1 MAQAEKYAGAP
12 PLEGDIVLLRQY
24 ARSREPAA
32 FVELSRRYAGVVY
45 GTCLRITANVDDA
58 EELTQ
63 DCFFELARRATTI
76 RSSVGGWLH
85 SMATNRAL
93 NAVRSRKR
101 RQEHEERAAVVKQQA
116 SSEDE
121 AAWRDLERLLDR
133 AIESLPKELRMPLIL
148 HFLESRSQSEVA
160 VQLGVHQSTVSRRIQ
175 EAIEAL
181 RGRLS
186 ESGFVMAIAPL
197 SSLLTTHAG
206 QAADPHLLASL
217 GKIALAGISSTATGK
232 AIGGLGTL
240 FAKLSTWG
248 TALAAIASPLVVQLV
263 LGGWW
268 GFAWAMAVVGYVA
281 WRRPKW
287 HEELSLAMGGKGYG
301 YAFFPLARWTWTTP
315 PPDWRKAIL
324 QAIMG
329 SMMMWCLAIALLIPQ
344 PRNAMGLGW
353 AAMMIVYGAVP
364 LMTALRIWL
373 RVRTCPADAR
383 KQATPLPP
391 PPDTIGVVQ
400 SVGMTL
406 AMTLCAVSFS
416 LWHVRRGQPREWLAL
431 LLVFLIALVWAYVD
445 VIEKVWTFRRGRQ
458 ARGSSDTDS
467 RVAQASS
474 RPAATIGAIVFILLC
489 VLVWTNGAIRQCAD
503 YLWRG
508 KALDAQAVGWAMC
521 APLSLIFLV
530 ATIRLLSRLRGRM
543 PRLVLVGLATVSA
556 SFGVV
561 NLGLV
566 SAWLFLGPSTLPPP
580 PSQRAARIVGNIG
593 EVLKNKAAAIPQL
606 TKDMHSPDVDVRR
619 RAAILLGIM
628 DVASDEV
635 IPELQK
641 ALSDKDKEVQ
651 SQAALTLAHLGPKAK
666 SAIPEL
672 RKAMSDP
679 DKEVR
684 FTAIM
689 ALRAMG
695 PDAKQAISEL
705 IRALSDPDADVRWNA
720 ASALEIFGP
729 AASAAVP
736 ELRKALSDTS
746 NQVRSAAALALG
758 KIGPAAKGA
767 IPELQRTLT
776 DSYCQARSFAALALG
791 DIGPAAKDAIPEL
804 RKMLRTDGYAQ
815 ARWCAAGALQRL
827 APAAREATADVQ
839 EALDDPD
846 PTVRSVAAY
855 TLGKIAS
862 PTESVISQLRRALHD
877 PDEGVRVSAAWALR
891 QMGSA
896 ASKRPSKQKP
906 EHRGK

>member
-1 MAQAEKYAGAP
+1 MAEAEKYVETP
-12 PLEGDIVLLRQY
+12 PLEGDIALLRQY

-32 FVELSRRYAGVVY
+32 FVELSRRHAGVVY
-45 GTCLRITANVDDA
+45 GTCLRITANVHDA

-63 DCFFELARRATTI
+63 DCFSELARRATTI

-101 RQEHEERAAVVKQQA
+101 RREHEEQAAVVEEQGV
-116 SSEDE
+116 SENE
-121 AAWRDLERLLDR
+121 MAWRDLEPLLDQ
-133 AIESLPKELRMPLIL
+133 AIESLPEELRTPLIL
-148 HFLESRSQSEVA
+148 HFLESRSQSAVA

-175 EAIEAL
+175 EAIEVL
-181 RGRLS
+181 RVRLR

-197 SSLLTTHAG
+197 SSLLAAHAG

-217 GKIALAGISSTATGK
+217 EKIALAGISSTATGN
-232 AIGGLGTL
+232 AIGGVGTL

-248 TALAAIASPLVVQLV
+248 KALTAIVSPLIVQLV

-268 GFAWAMAVVGYVA
+268 GFAWAMAVLSYIA

-301 YAFFPLARWTWTTP
+301 YEFFPLARWTWTTP
-315 PPDWRKAIL
+315 PPGWRKAIL

-329 SMMMWCLAIALLIPQ
+329 SVMMWCVAIALLIPQ
-344 PRNAMGLGW
+344 PWNAMGLGW
-353 AAMMIVYGAVP
+353 AAMMMVYGAVP

-383 KQATPLPP
+383 KQPEPLPP

-400 SVGMTL
+400 SIGMAV
-406 AMTLCAVSFS
+406 AMTLCAVSFA
-416 LWHVRRGQPREWLAL
+416 LWHIRRGQPREWLAL

-445 VIEKVWTFRRGRQ
+445 VVEKVWSFRRGRQ
-458 ARGSSDTDS
+458 PRGTTDTDS
-467 RVAQASS
+467 RVTQSS
-474 RPAATIGAIVFILLC
+474 NRPSAALGALILILLC

-503 YLWRG
+503 YFWKG
-508 KALDAQAVGWAMC
+508 KALDAQAVGWALC
-521 APLSLIFLV
+521 APLSLIFLM
-530 ATIRLLSRLRGRM
+530 ATIGLLSRLRGRM
-543 PRLVLVGLATVSA
+543 PRLVWVGLASA
-556 SFGVV
+556 SGLFGTV
-561 NLGLV
+561 NLALV

-593 EVLKNKAAAIPQL
+593 NVLQNRAAAIPQL
-606 TKDMHSPDVDVRR
+606 KKDIHSPDVDVRR
-619 RAAILLGIM
+619 RAAILLGLM

-641 ALSDKDKEVQ
+641 ALSDKDKEVR
-651 SQAALTLAHLGPKAK
+651 SQAAFTLAHLGSKAK

-672 RKAMSDP
+672 QKAMSDP

-684 FTAIM
+684 FAAIM

-695 PDAKQAISEL
+695 PDAKRAIPNLIHVLGDSDSAVREEAAAMLANFGREASE
-705 IRALSDPDADVRWNA
+705 
-720 ASALEIFGP
+720 
-729 AASAAVP
+729 AVP
-736 ELRKALSDTS
+736 ELRKTLSDK
-746 NQVRSAAALALG
+746 NERVRSAAAWALEEIGPPAKAAIPELERMMTDKYWLARSHAASALG
-758 KIGPAAKGA
+758 NIGPAA
-767 IPELQRTLT
+767 T
-776 DSYCQARSFAALALG
+776 
-791 DIGPAAKDAIPEL
+791 DAIPEL
-804 RKMLRTDGYAQ
+804 RKTMLADENAQ
-815 ARWCAAGALQRL
+815 VRWSAAGALQNL
-827 APAAREATADVQ
+827 GPAAKEATADV
-839 EALDDPD
+839 EKALADPN

-862 PTESVISQLRRALHD
+862 PTESVIADLRKALHD
-877 PDEGVRVSAAWALR
+877 PDKGVRDSAAWALK
-891 QMGSA
+891 QLGAA
-896 ASKRPSKQKP
+896 ASEQPSKEKT